1 MTQTFSIVDN
11 GVVRPMT
18 DEEIE
23 LHSGLEEP
31 EDDEFQG
38 GVE

>member
-11 GVVRPMT
+11 GAVRPMT

-23 LHSGLEEP
+23 FHSNLQELEE
-31 EDDEFQG
+31 DEFQG
-38 GVE
+38 DGE